1 VEDRIQL
8 EPTIADT
15 TRSCPPI
22 ARVLVVED
30 FEPFRSLIISII
42 RDVASLQV
50 IGEAADGLLAIEKAR
65 ELRPDLILM
74 DIGLP
79 GLNGIESVRRIRE
92 FLATSKVVFVSQE
105 SSLEIVQE
113 ALSLGAC
120 GYILKSVAG
129 SELLQAIETVLQG
142 NQYICERLNGRGPQG
157 WNNPNPASK

>member
-1 VEDRIQL
+1 M
-8 EPTIADT
+8 
-15 TRSCPPI
+15 
-22 ARVLVVED
+22 VED
-30 FEPFRSLIISII
+30 FEPFRALIISLI
-42 RDVASLQV
+42 RDAATLQV

-113 ALSLGAC
+113 ALSLGGC

-129 SELLQAIETVLQG
+129 SELLQAIGTVLQG
-142 NQYICERLNGRGPQG
+142 DQDISERLNGRGPKG
-157 WNNPNPASK
+157 GNNPNPSSK